1 MNDNIIIYDG
11 DCFLCNSFID
21 RVIKNDNNLF
31 KIIDQRSKLYIAYKS
46 KYLLSSTFDTIYFLK
61 DDILLYEKSD
71 AIIQILLRCK
81 SKYRFIAKLIQLIP
95 KQVRDFLYL
104 KVSKNRFLF
113 GKKDSCAIPNS
124 NIINR
129 TL

>member
-31 KIIDQRSKLYIAYKS
+31 KIIDQRSKLYVAYKS